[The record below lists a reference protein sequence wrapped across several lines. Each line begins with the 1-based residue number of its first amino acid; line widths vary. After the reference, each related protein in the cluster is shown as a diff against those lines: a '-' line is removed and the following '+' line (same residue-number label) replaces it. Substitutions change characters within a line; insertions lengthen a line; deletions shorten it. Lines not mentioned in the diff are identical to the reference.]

1 MKIDYKKIKNWLINN
16 SKIIY
21 RITAI
26 VLLAILSYGLYITF
40 RQIIIKFNPVNFY
53 YVHMDKYLLHIFY
66 TLTFILIIQFLFIL
80 ILGKVKRV
88 AKLCC
93 SVIILNMIAMLI
105 TIILFSIFRATY
117 CVIIG
122 KLTGLLDTIFVYLS
136 MDLLWPAGA
145 IWYGH
150 DWISSIIFAILA
162 SGISTTL
169 QYYFLRKNTKSKKL
183 LLTSLIISSVIV
195 YTCITIFFNIRY

>member
-26 VLLAILSYGLYITF
+26 VLLVILSYGLYSTYDEVF
-40 RQIIIKFNPVNFY
+40 FHLGKVGRDKFW
-53 YVHMDKYLLHIFY
+53 LCIFY
-66 TLTFILIIQFLFIL
+66 TLTFILIIQFLFVL
-80 ILGKVKRV
+80 ILGKVRRI

-93 SVIILNMIAMLI
+93 SIIILNMIAMLI
-105 TIILFSIFRATY
+105 TFILIFIFNFIVYYSDYPAEGY
-117 CVIIG
+117 IHE
-122 KLTGLLDTIFVYLS
+122 LLIR
-136 MDLLWPAGA
+136 LLWPAS
-145 IWYGH
+145 IWASH
-150 DWISSIIFAILA
+150 DWIYSIAFAILA

>member
-66 TLTFILIIQFLFIL
+66 TLTFILIIQFLFVL
-80 ILGKVKRV
+80 ILGKVKRI

-93 SVIILNMIAMLI
+93 SIIILNMIAMLI
-105 TIILFSIFRATY
+105 TFILIFIFNFIAY
-117 CVIIG
+117 YSDYPAEGYIHE
-122 KLTGLLDTIFVYLS
+122 LLIR
-136 MDLLWPAGA
+136 LLWPAS
-145 IWYGH
+145 IWASH
-150 DWISSIIFAILA
+150 DWIYSIAFAILA